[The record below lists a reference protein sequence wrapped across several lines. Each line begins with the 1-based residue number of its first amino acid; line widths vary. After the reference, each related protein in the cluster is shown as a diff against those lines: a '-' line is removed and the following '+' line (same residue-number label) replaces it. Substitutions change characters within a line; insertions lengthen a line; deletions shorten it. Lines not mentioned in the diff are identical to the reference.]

1 MYDPGQLYF
10 DPILTGFSTGYRA
23 QNTYGL
29 DILPETPV
37 RTQSGRYRV
46 FDRSNWII
54 FKSRREPGTVANEVQ
69 GGKWSEDV
77 FLTVEHSLQSPVLD
91 EEMQQLI
98 SQGGLADA
106 VFGGDLQLDP
116 HEDATQL
123 IVRSLQL
130 EHEGKVATLVRNP
143 AIYAASNKITL
154 TTTAQWNVQ
163 DNTATGDPVT
173 VIRNAMRAVFA
184 LTGRWPNTLAIPAQ
198 GASYLETHP
207 KIVDRFKNFALTMP
221 EAFRQLTGF
230 EGRILEV
237 DSMYNSANNI
247 DAAETI
253 TSFWGKDVWIGI
265 VDPTPGQLTKTF
277 GKTFAQIYPSG
288 DTRPTDRWRE
298 EPRKADLVR
307 SSWKYDLKVVSPE
320 AGYLITDAFAAGA
333 W

>member
-1 MYDPGQLYF
+1 MYDPGALYF

-54 FKSRREPGTVANEVQ
+54 FKSRREPGAVANEVQ

-91 EEMQQLI
+91 EEMQQLT
-98 SQGGLADA
+98 SQGGLADS

-143 AIYAASNKITL
+143 ANYAASNKITL
-154 TTTAQWNVQ
+154 ATTAQWNVQ

-184 LTGRWPNTLAIPAQ
+184 LTGRWPNTLAIPSQ

-237 DSMYNSANNI
+237 DSVYNASNNI

-277 GKTFAQIYPSG
+277 GKTFAQVYPSG

-307 SSWKYDLKVVSPE
+307 SSWKYDLKIVSAE